1 MGAGVSDAWGGS
13 WGASWGVSWGRRAR
27 PTGGG
32 GSLGFFGQLGARRR
46 PVRTTPETASADR
59 LTRFAREI
67 AGQLEADAVSA
78 AKAAEI
84 AKRAERFKAL
94 LIESVVYQEYLAAN
108 VAALIEAARQAAA
121 IENERQRQ
129 AQLALAAEIAAR
141 IEADLRDEEDAL
153 ILLMM

>member
-1 MGAGVSDAWGGS
+1 MTDALGGAWGASWGGS
-13 WGASWGVSWGRRAR
+13 WGGSWGRRAR
-27 PTGGG
+27 KPSGG

-46 PVRTTPETASADR
+46 PVRTTPETASADK
-59 LTRFAREI
+59 LSRFARELT
-67 AGQLEADAVSA
+67 GRLEADAVSA
-78 AKAAEI
+78 EKAADI
-84 AKRAERFKAL
+84 AKRAERFKTL

-108 VAALIEAARQAAA
+108 VAALIDAARQAAA

-129 AQLALAAEIAAR
+129 AQLLLAAEIAAR